1 MESQIETKSPSKSQK
16 RTFSKRSRTGC
27 RTCRARRVK
36 CDESPGACSNCTST
50 GRTCAYDMQR
60 LPPGGGRKR
69 NTTKIVILSAP
80 NSASATIR
88 AAIAAKFQWT
98 VTSDES
104 RCLSFFQ
111 HRSVPQLV
119 GYFDSPLWRELILR
133 LSCTEPAVYHAVV
146 ALGAVNQANEMAGRT
161 PRPGQQQHL
170 LRNAW
175 YGFALEQSSR
185 SFALIHKRRTSHDPQ
200 LQEVILVCCLLFII
214 CELLRGNVTEAT
226 CHLQGGLRIL
236 HSMNIERG
244 SSGLELSCGGVDEC
258 VVESFMNF
266 QEGSIYHGLKEPL
279 RFDSEFVY
287 DRPYEAYLQP
297 FQSLS
302 YARRAFRPLQH
313 TGFELI
319 ATCMSASEAD
329 IASNYATIHLQQHRL
344 IALLT
349 RYLQA
354 LDDFCLRTFG
364 TTSFTCP
371 VMAASRDAAR
381 RKDFREVELTRLTC
395 LALLLGLKTATY
407 SKQQPPMPDRHLCER
422 RSLLAAAQTVMRKFD
437 GPDRRPAFAPSST
450 VVAAVYIAAHVCPD
464 HAFYCLASDLL
475 HSWSAEEGF
484 MSSTRNAKILDESL
498 KLYLSQMWRS
508 AAPLPDGVTFSTDA
522 TGCQVT
528 AHLAYRADG
537 VEKRRSMVL
546 ERDESLVAE
555 LRAIDN
561 SQDWV
566 CSRALGL
573 LERRSYL

>member
-1 MESQIETKSPSKSQK
+1 MESPIETAILSKPQRK
-16 RTFSKRSRTGC
+16 AFSKRSRTGC

-36 CDESPGACSNCTST
+36 CDESPGACNNCTST

-60 LPPGGGRKR
+60 LPPAGGRKK
-69 NTTKIVILSAP
+69 TTAKAIVLSAP
-80 NSASATIR
+80 NGASATIR
-88 AAIAAKFQWT
+88 AAIAANFQWK

-119 GYFDSPLWRELILR
+119 GYLDSPLWRELILR

-146 ALGAVNQANEMAGRT
+146 ALGAVSQANEMAGRT
-161 PRPGQQQHL
+161 PRPGQQHL
-170 LRNAW
+170 LRDNW
-175 YGFALEQSSR
+175 YSFALEQSSR
-185 SFALIHKRRTSHDPQ
+185 SFALIHRRRRSHDPQ

-226 CHLQGGLRIL
+226 FHLQGGLQIL
-236 HSMNIERG
+236 HTMNIERR
-244 SSGLELSCGGVDEC
+244 SSGLELSSGGVDEC

-266 QEGSIYHGLKEPL
+266 QEGSIYYGLKEPL
-279 RFDSEFVY
+279 RFDSQFVY
-287 DRPYEAYLQP
+287 DQPYEAYLQP

-329 IASNYATIHLQQHRL
+329 IASNYSTIHFQQHRL

-364 TTSFTCP
+364 ITSFTCP
-371 VMAASRDAAR
+371 VMATSRDPAR
-381 RKDFREVELTRLTC
+381 RREYRELELTRLTC

-407 SKQQPPMPDRHLCER
+407 SKRQPSVPDRHLCER
-422 RSLLAAAQTVMRKFD
+422 KSLMAAAQTVMRKFD
-437 GPDRRPAFAPSST
+437 GPDRPAFAPTST
-450 VVAAVYIAAHVCPD
+450 IVAAVYIAAHVCPD
-464 HAFYCLASDLL
+464 HTFYCLASDLL
-475 HSWSAEEGF
+475 RSWSSDEGF
-484 MSSTRNAKILDESL
+484 MSSTMNAKILDESL
-498 KLYLSQMWRS
+498 KLYLAQVWRS
-508 AAPLPDGVTFSTDA
+508 AAPLPPGVTFTTDA
-522 TGCQVT
+522 AGLQVT
-528 AHLAYRADG
+528 AHLTYCADG

-546 ERDESLVAE
+546 EGDESLVAE

-561 SQDWV
+561 SRDWA

-573 LERRSYL
+573 LERKSYCED